1 MACSSTE
8 DEIDETEPVELTE
21 IVEQF
26 QPEVLWEKSV
36 GDGVDDYF
44 SRLKPI
50 VAYDRVFAA
59 SRKGDVY
66 AFDTNSGEQQWHI
79 DLREENP
86 EGGFFS
92 SKKSALVAGG
102 PVAGINKV
110 FLGTENGKV
119 YALEVADGSVSW
131 QGDIKGEV
139 ITAPGIDA
147 GTLVVNSSSGIL
159 KAFNAT
165 NGEELWQIEQEVP
178 PLTLRGVSSPA
189 VAAGG
194 AVVGLADGTLTVYI
208 LDNGQQGWTAEVGE
222 ATGSTELERVVDID
236 TQPLI
241 FGDKVYAISA
251 RGHLVAID
259 LRSGR
264 VLWKRQYSSY
274 RQLTISGNTLFLTD
288 VKGHIYA
295 IERNNGMEKWSQLA
309 FTNRSVT
316 GAAVLG
322 NHVVVG
328 DFEGYLHWL
337 DIETGEVVA
346 RYEVDSSGIY
356 STPTVANDILY
367 VQTRDGN
374 LQAIKTP

>member
-1 MACSSTE
+1 
-8 DEIDETEPVELTE
+8 
-21 IVEQF
+21 
-26 QPEVLWEKSV
+26 
-36 GDGVDDYF
+36 
-44 SRLKPI
+44 
-50 VAYDRVFAA
+50 
-59 SRKGDVY
+59 
-66 AFDTNSGEQQWHI
+66 
-79 DLREENP
+79 
-86 EGGFFS
+86 
-92 SKKSALVAGG
+92 LVAGG